1 MVFVWFILIGLVAGF
16 LAGLILKGRGFG
28 ILGNIIVGVLGA
40 IIGGFL
46 AGVLGIA
53 ATNIIGQILVA
64 TGGAIVLL
72 VLISFVKRKP

>member
-16 LAGLILKGRGFG
+16 LAGLVLKGRGFG
-28 ILGNIIVGVLGA
+28 IVGNIIVGVLGA

-46 AGVLGIA
+46 AGALGIA
-53 ATNIIGQILVA
+53 ATNILGQILVA

-72 VLISFVKRKP
+72 ILISFVKRKP

>member
-1 MVFVWFILIGLVAGF
+1 MNCVWFLLVGLV
-16 LAGLILKGRGFG
+16 
-28 ILGNIIVGVLGA
+28 V
-40 IIGGFL
+40 GFL

-53 ATNIIGQILVA
+53 ATNILGQILVA